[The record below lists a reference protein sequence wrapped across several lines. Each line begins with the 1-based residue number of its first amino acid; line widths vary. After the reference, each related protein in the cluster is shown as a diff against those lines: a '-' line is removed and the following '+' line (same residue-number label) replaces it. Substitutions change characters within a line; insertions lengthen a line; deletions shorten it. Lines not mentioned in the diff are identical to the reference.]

1 MKHRVFKKIVKYLQR
16 QKRSKLSYWYT
27 YFLKMIAEKQTSS
40 LDASYSTNMS
50 TPIRVTPHR
59 LTLTR
64 KFKILKGERKN
75 VTNNITR
82 RITQMKYT
90 TNPGVPLRIKIRCL
104 KTMTRFLGPTLRN
117 QIRIGKIPRLT
128 ICKTSSVY
136 LQTKLVKSS
145 TAVT

>member
-1 MKHRVFKKIVKYLQR
+1 MKHRVFRKIVKYLQR

-59 LTLTR
+59 LSLTR
-64 KFKILKGERKN
+64 KFKILKRERKN
-75 VTNNITR
+75 VTNNIIR

-90 TNPGVPLRIKIRCL
+90 TNPGVPLKIKIRCL
-104 KTMTRFLGPTLRN
+104 KKMTRFLGLTA
-117 QIRIGKIPRLT
+117 QIRIGKIHRLT
-128 ICKTSSVY
+128 ICKTFSVCQ
-136 LQTKLVKSS
+136 QTILVKSS